1 MRENIENKPILS
13 YNKIY
18 SIMDKLQKISKGEK
32 GERGSNTYK
41 GGLTMAKNLIEEKAK
56 EALSLIGYQ
65 DGEVD
70 IINIARNLGF
80 TVGIA
85 NLPEWDDGFIIIDD
99 NKTHIQKI
107 TGVKTDKIIGVNDK
121 RDLQRKRFT
130 IAHEIGHYMLHYAQD
145 KSNLYA
151 HREDKK
157 GKNKEEND
165 ADYFAASVLMP
176 KEQFRA
182 KYDELKN
189 KNLLTD
195 EIITLLQK
203 HFSVPYE
210 SAKRRI
216 KEVA

>member
-1 MRENIENKPILS
+1 
-13 YNKIY
+13 
-18 SIMDKLQKISKGEK
+18 MDRLQKISKGEK
-32 GERGSNTYK
+32 RNNTHK
-41 GGLTMAKNLIEEKAK
+41 GDFTMAKNLIDEKAK
-56 EALSLIGYQ
+56 EALSLIRYQ

-85 NLPEWDDGFIIIDD
+85 SLPAWDDGFIIVDD
-99 NKTHIQKI
+99 NTTHIQEI

-121 RDLQRKRFT
+121 RDLQKKRFT
-130 IAHEIGHYMLHYAQD
+130 IAHEIGHYMLHYAQNES
-145 KSNLYA
+145 KLYA

-176 KEQFRA
+176 KEQFKA
-182 KYDELKN
+182 KYDELKSKSLSN
-189 KNLLTD
+189 D
-195 EIITLLQK
+195 DIITLLQK

-210 SAKRRI
+210 SAERRI